1 MLLPTAAEREADLHS
16 TFSSFHCDHASCSRE
31 FSTVAALNYH
41 KRSCVP
47 SKKRLH
53 GVLSIARELFE
64 QRKKARTALPS
75 TAGGENHASNST
87 TVREVEPPPETT
99 DDRLQDDTGLTLA
112 QRRPRRTNR
121 QPPKRYRDMLP
132 QPPPPLGKWYQRL
145 PVPMPQMPPLVP
157 QPPNNSPAHATVVL
171 RHFSTPS
178 NLYNIYR
185 RFYGPNPPE
194 NDPDANL
201 TLNNLIDPPSE
212 LSELP
217 LTHEPTQCPTPDD
230 TSAFFPYPNKSSFT
244 LGEWYWNK
252 GSQKSQ
258 GDFKSLLDIIGH
270 PDFDPNDI
278 RRTNWSKVNTTL
290 AANAQDLDEH
300 DPQVEWLDEDE
311 GWRRSAITIRVPFH
325 QRMKN
330 SGSESFLVGELYHR
344 SIVSVIKERIS
355 CNPSGERFYY
365 APYEL
370 LWKPA
375 GTHEEIRIHGEMY
388 TSKAFLDS
396 HRELLESPGE
406 PGCNAPR
413 AIASLMFW
421 SDATHITSFGHAKL
435 WPAYMFFGNNSKYQ
449 RCRPSQNLSNHIAY
463 FQKLPDSFK
472 DFFTE
477 RSGGKKLS
485 KDLLKHLHREVF
497 HAQWEILLDDD
508 FIYAWRHGILICCSD
523 GVTRRIYPRIFTYS
537 ADYPEKVLI
546 AGIRNRGNCPCPR
559 CLISMALIPNI
570 GMESDMRIRT
580 SHVRVDDEAHKKI
593 LGDARSHIYDKKYAV
608 NSQVVENLL
617 KPASLLPSANA
628 FSKRLSDLDFN
639 LYSMLVVDLLHEFE
653 LGVWRALFIQLVRI
667 LHAINSL
674 LVNEMDRRYREVPR
688 FGQGVIRKF
697 SANASE
703 LKKMAARDYE
713 DLLQCSMPVFEGL
726 FPEPHD
732 EIVQNLLF
740 ECAHWHTLAKL
751 RMHTDLTLKI
761 FEDVTVSLG
770 NAFRRFENET
780 CAAYTTYE
788 LPREFEARKR
798 REAKTRAGKDASDTS
813 KDTSVESTSASAKPP
828 QSARRRKRA
837 FNMATY
843 KFHALADY
851 PGMIR
856 LYGTCDSYSTELG
869 ELEHRTP
876 KARYRRTDRK
886 HYIKQITQI
895 ERRQTRIRRIRAKN
909 FPVRKVRSKEDEV
922 SLGGP
927 CPEVHHKIGKSE
939 NTPEHIGMFIRRN
952 DGDPAIKG
960 FIPKLKK
967 HLLPR
972 IKSLLDLEQSTS
984 GSGAAEDWELVAF
997 HSDRIYGHATMRVNF
1012 TGYDIR
1018 RGDDVINARSH
1029 KSNIMVLNPD
1039 FDSEARSSD
1048 AHPFW
1053 YAKVLGIY
1061 HANVIY
1067 IGSGNGDYRPR
1078 RIEFIW
1084 VRWYDLRRAG
1094 GWDSRQLDQLEFS
1107 TVTDEFSYDFV
1118 DPGDVLRG
1126 CHLIPSFHLGRVYS
1140 TADHGLSHCAQDR
1153 LDFKSY
1159 FVGRF
1164 VDRDIAIRYHWGVG
1178 IGHTYASPATGG
1190 RFSHGSSDGNG
1201 AETNLDGEL
1210 EDSEENAEAFP
1221 NDTVTGT
1228 FRVEET
1234 GEPDSP
1240 PISERGD
1247 SDSDDGAK
1255 SEHSLSDHDDNW
1267 SHSDESEYDL
1277 RFLDPDGDEDSDLD
1291 G

>member
-1 MLLPTAAEREADLHS
+1 MLLSTVAEPEARWHS
-16 TFSSFHCDHASCSRE
+16 TSFHCDHASCSRE

-53 GVLSIARELFE
+53 SVLSVARELFE
-64 QRKKARTALPS
+64 QRKKARTGLSA
-75 TAGGENHASNST
+75 TAVLSDNCLHDGDNEATGITVNGE
-87 TVREVEPPPETT
+87 ETT
-99 DDRLQDDTGLTLA
+99 DDPLQDDTGLTLA
-112 QRRPRRTNR
+112 QRRPRRTDR

-132 QPPPPLGKWYQRL
+132 QPPPPL
-145 PVPMPQMPPLVP
+145 VPMSMPQRPP
-157 QPPNNSPAHATVVL
+157 PPNDPPAVASVVL
-171 RHFSTPS
+171 CHFCTPS
-178 NLYNIYR
+178 NLYHIYR
-185 RFYGPNPPE
+185 RFYGSNPPE

-212 LSELP
+212 HNELP
-217 LTHEPTQCPTPDD
+217 SPLTQPTQHPTPGN
-230 TSAFFPYPNKSSFT
+230 TSAFFPYPNRSSFT
-244 LGEWYWNK
+244 LGEWYWNN

-258 GDFKSLLDIIGH
+258 GDFKSLLNIIGH
-270 PDFDPNDI
+270 PDFDQNDI

-290 AANAQDLDEH
+290 AANVQDLDEH
-300 DPQVEWLDEDE
+300 ASQVEWLDVDE

-365 APYEL
+365 EPYEL

-375 GTHEEIRIHGEMY
+375 GTHEETRVYGEMY
-388 TSKAFLDS
+388 TSKAFLDC
-396 HRELLESPGE
+396 HRELLESPAE

-413 AIASLMFW
+413 AIAALMFW
-421 SDATHITSFGHAKL
+421 SDATHITTFGHAKL

-463 FQKLPDSFK
+463 FQKLPASFK
-472 DFFTE
+472 DFFTK

-497 HAQWEILLDDD
+497 HAQWQILLDDD
-508 FIYAWRHGILICCSD
+508 FIYAWRHGILISCSD

-559 CLISMALIPNI
+559 CLISMALIPKL
-570 GMESDMRIRT
+570 GTKSDMKIRT
-580 SHVRVDDEAHKKI
+580 SHMRMDNEANKKV
-593 LGDARSHIYDKKYAV
+593 LGDARSHIYNKKYAV
-608 NSQVVENLL
+608 NSQVVEDLL
-617 KPASLLPSANA
+617 KPTSLLPSANA
-628 FSKRLSDLDFN
+628 FSERLSDLGFN

-667 LHAINSL
+667 LHAIDIL

-726 FPEPHD
+726 FPAPHN
-732 EIVQNLLF
+732 EIVQDLLF
-740 ECAHWHTLAKL
+740 ECAHWHALAKL
-751 RMHTDLTLKI
+751 RMHTDLTVKI
-761 FEDVTVSLG
+761 LEDATVSLG
-770 NAFRRFENET
+770 DAFRRFEDET

-798 REAKTRAGKDASDTS
+798 REAKK
-813 KDTSVESTSASAKPP
+813 AKPT
-828 QSARRRKRA
+828 QSARRRKKA
-837 FNMATY
+837 FNTATY
-843 KFHALADY
+843 KFHSLADY
-851 PGMIR
+851 ADMIR

-886 HYIKQITQI
+886 HYIKGITQI

-909 FPVRKVRSKEDEV
+909 FPIRKVPSTEDV
-922 SLGGP
+922 SLAGP

-972 IKSLLDLEQSTS
+972 IKLLLDLEHSTTEC
-984 GSGAAEDWELVAF
+984 GTAEDWECVALQ
-997 HSDRIYGHATMRVNF
+997 SDRIYSHATMRVNF

-1018 RGDDVINARSH
+1018 RGEDVIHARSQ
-1029 KSNIMVLNPD
+1029 KSDIMVLNPD
-1039 FDSEARSSD
+1039 FDLEHSG

-1061 HANVIY
+1061 HANIIY
-1067 IGSGNGDYRPR
+1067 IGGGNGDYWPR
-1078 RIEFIW
+1078 RIEFLW
-1084 VRWYDLRRAG
+1084 VRWYDLRQAG
-1094 GWDSRQLDQLEFS
+1094 GWDSRRLDQLEFS
-1107 TVTDEFSYDFV
+1107 TVTDEFSYGFV
-1118 DPGDVLRG
+1118 DPSDVLRG
-1126 CHLIPSFHLGRVYS
+1126 CHLIPSFHLGQVYPPG
-1140 TADHGLSHCAQDR
+1140 DHGLSHCAQDQH
-1153 LDFKSY
+1153 DFKSY
-1159 FVGRF
+1159 SVGRF

-1178 IGHTYASPATGG
+1178 IGHTYASPATSGRSSQGG
-1190 RFSHGSSDGNG
+1190 SDGN
-1201 AETNLDGEL
+1201 AANHTNLARDGEDGDT
-1210 EDSEENAEAFP
+1210 EPIESTSDTFAGAF
-1221 NDTVTGT
+1221 
-1228 FRVEET
+1228 VEEA

-1240 PISERGD
+1240 SISECGD
-1247 SDSDDGAK
+1247 SDDDDTK
-1255 SEHSLSDHDDNW
+1255 SEHSLFESDDDSDW
-1267 SHSDESEYDL
+1267 LEPDESE
-1277 RFLDPDGDEDSDLD
+1277 SDLSN
-1291 G
+1291 